1 MMNTLRAFGIAAI
14 IAWTWTSSTVFAQ
27 GVAADHYGDGV
38 TSYFNGRTRAA
49 EESLSLA
56 IEADSRDPR
65 SYYFRAMCLLRQGR
79 IAEAKGDMMVGAGLE
94 AQQPRRYAIGSA
106 LERVQGHD
114 RLLLEKYRRDARTNA
129 VVQTSA
135 TAPATA
141 SPAPIRTFRER
152 DADVLR
158 EERYVPLDELLR
170 PGAPQTVVA
179 EPPRQA
185 APTPPQATGP
195 AMTAAP
201 VEPPAA
207 QSPATETTN
216 PFADEPAA
224 AGSPESAAPPS
235 ETPPAAPPAVT
246 PPQNTEPAAPA
257 TPPATP
263 PAESTENPFGS

>member
-1 MMNTLRAFGIAAI
+1 MMNMLRAFGIAAM
-14 IAWTWTSSTVFAQ
+14 IAWTWTSSTVLAQ
-27 GVAADHYGDGV
+27 SAAADHYGDGI

-79 IAEAKGDMMVGAGLE
+79 TAEAKGDMMVGAGLE

-106 LERVQGHD
+106 LERVQGPN
-114 RLLLEKYRRDARTNA
+114 RLMLEKYRRDALTNA
-129 VVQTSA
+129 VTQTSA
-135 TAPATA
+135 TVPATK
-141 SPAPIRTFRER
+141 SPAPNRTFRER

-170 PGAPQTVVA
+170 PGTPQAIVA
-179 EPPRQA
+179 EPRREAP
-185 APTPPQATGP
+185 PTPPQATGP
-195 AMTAAP
+195 AMKAAP
-201 VEPPAA
+201 AEAPAAQPPAA
-207 QSPATETTN
+207 AATTN

-224 AGSPESAAPPS
+224 ASSAAPPS
-235 ETPPAAPPAVT
+235 ETPPAAAPPAIT